1 MNRSLEASS
10 LPKSDS
16 TFFIYG
22 PPGSG
27 KTTLGRRLAEN
38 LHLPFYDLDDL
49 IVNQAG
55 MSIPEIF
62 GQFGE
67 ADFRQRERA
76 VLEQV
81 LADKPGVIALGG
93 GALLDEVNR
102 ATVEEHGRI
111 LCLQADFET
120 LVRRAQAVADERPLI
135 RGDLIERFQKL
146 METRCEHYD
155 SFPVK
160 LRTDSYSLDE
170 TITQAQ
176 IQLGAFHITG
186 MGDGYDVRVTNHGID
201 SIGNAIIS
209 RHLQGPI
216 VLVSDANV
224 AMLYSQRVMAI
235 LQEANY
241 DIQSIVLPAGEDYKT
256 IQSVINLWTGFLES
270 NIERRSTILA
280 LGGGVVSDLA
290 GFAAA
295 TYLRGLRWVV
305 IPTSLL
311 NMIDASL
318 GGKTGA
324 DLPQGKNLIGAFHSP
339 ALVLTDPFALNTLP
353 IEEIRNGMAEVVKHA
368 IIADPTLFEL
378 CKKDL
383 ALIAADWD
391 DIVRRAMAVKIRFIT
406 EDPYEKGARAS
417 LNLGHTLGHA
427 IELTSQFQL
436 KHGEAVAI
444 GTVAAAR
451 LSEKIGLAQ
460 AGLVDEIKLVLDGLG
475 LPTEIPDHL
484 NRKTILEVMKRDKK
498 VSAGKIKFVLPVQ
511 IGEVQWGLELE
522 DPMMI
527 FP

>member
-1 MNRSLEASS
+1 MNTSRQASP
-10 LPKSDS
+10 PKSDS

-27 KTTLGRRLAEN
+27 KTTLGRRLAES
-38 LHLPFYDLDDL
+38 LQLPFYDLDDL

-62 GQFGE
+62 DQFGE

-120 LVRRAQAVADERPLI
+120 LLRRAQTSVDDRPLI
-135 RGDLIERFQKL
+135 RGDLQTRFEKL
-146 METRCEHYD
+146 MNTRAAHYD
-155 SFPVK
+155 SFPIK
-160 LRTDSYSLDE
+160 QRTDLFSLDE
-170 TITQAQ
+170 TILQAQ

-186 MGDGYDVRVTNHGID
+186 MGAGYDVRVTNHGID
-201 SIGNAIIS
+201 SIGNAIQS

-224 AMLYSQRVMAI
+224 AALYSQRVMAI

-241 DIQSIVLPAGEDYKT
+241 DVHSIVLPAGEKYKT

-270 NIERRSTILA
+270 NIERRSAILA
-280 LGGGVVSDLA
+280 LGGGVISDLA

-295 TYLRGLRWVV
+295 TYLRGLRWAV

-311 NMIDASL
+311 SMVDASL

-339 ALVLTDPFALNTLP
+339 ALVLADPQALNTLP

-383 ALIAADWD
+383 ALIADNSD
-391 DIVRRAMAVKIRFIT
+391 DIVRRAMAVKIRFTT

-427 IELTSQFQL
+427 IELTSQFHL

-444 GTVAAAR
+444 GAVAAAR
-451 LSEKIGLAQ
+451 LSERIGLAQ
-460 AGLVDEIKLVLDGLG
+460 PGLAEEIKIVLDGLG

-484 NRKTILEVMKRDKK
+484 NRKAILEVMQHDKK
-498 VSAGKIKFVLPVQ
+498 VAAGKIKFVLPVK
-511 IGEVQWGLELE
+511 IGEVQWGIEVE
-522 DPMMI
+522 DPSMI
-527 FP
+527 FG